1 MISSNYHMDRAV
13 RNAAEGGFANIMRL
27 PAPSN
32 IWAYG
37 ANRLS
42 EVVLDLNDLMKK
54 QRFFRPI
61 GQNIHSYCICA

>member
-32 IWAYG
+32 IWTYG
-37 ANRLS
+37 ANMPS

-54 QRFFRPI
+54 
-61 GQNIHSYCICA
+61 